1 MLAASATTL
10 PSRSTHAL
18 IATEAAMAKAVVAV
32 TLAGTGLPPSS
43 AGVRTRTSSAIARI
57 SPQAAGAYGKTA

>member
-1 MLAASATTL
+1 M
-10 PSRSTHAL
+10 